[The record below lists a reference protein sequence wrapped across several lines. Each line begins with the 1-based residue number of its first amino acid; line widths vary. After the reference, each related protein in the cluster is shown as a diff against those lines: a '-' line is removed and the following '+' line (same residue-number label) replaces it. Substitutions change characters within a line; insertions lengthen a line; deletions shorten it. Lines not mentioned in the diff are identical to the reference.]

1 VGVAATDDH
10 GVERSGAAMAQRV
23 ADHVARRVVTS
34 PGALERHL
42 DEAPFVVFSDNERGP
57 LTAR

>member
-1 VGVAATDDH
+1 
-10 GVERSGAAMAQRV
+10 MAQRV

-34 PGALERHL
+34 QGALERHL
-42 DEAPFVVFSDNERGP
+42 DEAPFVVFGDNERGP